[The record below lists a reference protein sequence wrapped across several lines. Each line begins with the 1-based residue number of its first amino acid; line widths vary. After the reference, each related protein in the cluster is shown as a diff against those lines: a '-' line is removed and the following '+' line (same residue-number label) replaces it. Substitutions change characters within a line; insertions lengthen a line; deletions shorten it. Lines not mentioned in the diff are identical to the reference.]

1 MACLGSMAYRTVQF
15 PNCSTAGVQHAR
27 RPCALPAVLPS
38 RRTPRIGALRGQRFP
53 CQRRLTARVQAM
65 QAAQAVG
72 GLIHVSETWIMAG
85 SAALALSIP
94 VAFGAVRQGRV
105 QSVSPGDALVLLKTG
120 GNVKLVD
127 VRSRLEVKIEG
138 LPLKRNARKANVI
151 HAPFNELRGGKLQ
164 PSPSFLDDIL
174 FAPGVN
180 HETTFIV
187 LSSRGSETC
196 RRAAKAISSLSD
208 RHDIYTVE
216 GGFRAWQAI
225 GLDTESAANMSGAA
239 GEEGSADDEDY
250 YGDLYDRAAAGS
262 GRRGVEE
269 VFLDSALDSGRG
281 LLGLLLRVPFKP
293 KLLEVLKQGY
303 TADDLR
309 RDVLAGVV
317 VGVIALA
324 LGMALGIASDSTPA
338 IGVYTVVVGGLLAS
352 ALSGSRVTVVGP
364 TAAFIPI
371 VAGVAHAHGPAG
383 LVACTGLAGLML
395 LAMGATGMGGII
407 RYVPKPVVTGFTAG
421 IATYIFGTQIKDFL
435 GLGAPGRLPEGVP
448 VPTEF
453 LEKVVYLGSHLD
465 AAHVPSVAMALGC
478 LVLIKSWPKEWAKV
492 VPTPIVAIVAGTLGL
507 QLLQLANPGMELG
520 IETIGT
526 HFGAGAIPRSLP
538 TLQWP
543 QGLSASDI
551 PGLLYPAATIAML
564 AAIESLLCA
573 RVADTMIGDKHD
585 SNTELIS
592 QGIAN
597 LGCAAFGCLPATGA
611 LARTAANIRAG
622 GRSPVSGLVH
632 AVTVAAVILAAAP
645 AAEYIPLPA
654 LSAVL
659 VVVALNM
666 GEWHNFQQLPKWPQN
681 DAHLFLIAF
690 SLTVLQDVAV
700 AVAFGMV
707 IALAVFVQDVSA
719 TMYVRALPPRSVV
732 TPPYLD
738 PAAAFDVDVD
748 ANEPYRRRDAAAA
761 LAARRASSG
770 EEEEEVEGPMPSA
783 AAAAGGG
790 GGAGLL
796 AGLPLGCVVPAGTV
810 YVEVTGSLL
819 FGAGEVLE
827 RVVETEG
834 QAANPGVDQEPVQVL
849 VLNMSHVS
857 VVDVSGLE
865 LLEEVHRRLEQ
876 AGKTLVLCGLTRQ
889 PLRMMARAGFLDEA
903 GRENVCR
910 SVDAAFARA
919 TAIVTAANRAKQ
931 QQEAAAAA
939 ARSAAAAHRHRA
951 GGRRPTAGAV
961 TDATAGKGAGFVDG
975 YEGTATGSEDL
986 DELWAAAAV
995 PPDVSFQASSGRLG
1009 SDGYA
1014 AISVGAG
1021 ASGGGSAAS
1030 SPRRGS
1036 GGGSS
1041 SGGAGGGSM
1050 ESDLF
1055 GQERGGSA

>member
-1 MACLGSMAYRTVQF
+1 MNGRTIRLTPTV
-15 PNCSTAGVQHAR
+15 GLKYVKQHAPVRISVLPGRARSCMKPHLGPLSGICR
-27 RPCALPAVLPS
+27 RPMK
-38 RRTPRIGALRGQRFP
+38 I
-53 CQRRLTARVQAM
+53 RVQAM

-85 SAALALSIP
+85 SAALALSVP

-105 QSVSPGDALVLLKTG
+105 QSVSSGDALVLLKTG

-138 LPLKRNARKANVI
+138 LPLKRNARKAKVI

-174 FAPGVN
+174 FATGVDQ
-180 HETTFIV
+180 ETTFIV

-208 RHDIYTVE
+208 RHDIYMVE
-216 GGFRAWQAI
+216 GGFRGWQAA
-225 GLDTESAANMSGAA
+225 GLDTEAA
-239 GEEGSADDEDY
+239 GSFGADSSAEDEEDY
-250 YGDLYDRAAAGS
+250 YGDLYDKEARQGSAG
-262 GRRGVEE
+262 GARRGVEE
-269 VFLDSALDSGRG
+269 VFLDSAESRG
-281 LLGLLLRVPFKP
+281 LMGMLLRVPFKP

-309 RDVLAGVV
+309 RDVLAGLV

-338 IGVYTVVVGGLLAS
+338 IGLYTVVVGGFLAS

-371 VAGVAHAHGPAG
+371 VAGVAHAHGAEG

-395 LAMGATGMGGII
+395 IAMGATGMGGII

-478 LVLIKSWPKEWAKV
+478 LVLIKAWPKEWAKV
-492 VPTPIVAIVAGTLGL
+492 VPTPIVAIAAGTLGL
-507 QLLQLANPGMELG
+507 QLLQLLQPGGELG
-520 IETIGT
+520 IETIGS

-538 TLQWP
+538 SLQWP
-543 QGLSASDI
+543 QGLSPSDLL
-551 PGLLYPAATIAML
+551 GLLYPAATIAML

-597 LGCAAFGCLPATGA
+597 VGCAAFGCLPATGA

-632 AVTVAAVILAAAP
+632 AATVAAVILAAAP
-645 AAEYIPLPA
+645 YAEYIPLPA

-659 VVVALNM
+659 VVVAINM

-700 AVAFGMV
+700 AVAFGMI

-719 TMYVRALPPRSVV
+719 TMYVRALPPRSVIMPQYIDTV
-732 TPPYLD
+732 AGVLD
-738 PAAAFDVDVD
+738 NDVAD
-748 ANEPYRRRDAAAA
+748 EPYRRRAP
-761 LAARRASSG
+761 AARRGSSG
-770 EEEEEVEGPMPSA
+770 EDEDPVEGPLPV
-783 AAAAGGG
+783 AAAAGG
-790 GGAGLL
+790 ASSGLL
-796 AGLPLGCVVPAGTV
+796 AGGTLGSVVPPYTV

-819 FGAGEVLE
+819 FGAGEMLE
-827 RVVETEG
+827 RAVETEG
-834 QAANPGVDQEPVQVL
+834 GSTPTQEAVQVL

-865 LLEEVHRRLEQ
+865 LLEEVHRRLAD

-919 TAIVTAANRAKQ
+919 IAIVSANCIKQ
-931 QQEAAAAA
+931 QQQQNNKDSGSGNGSGSNSGSGSGNGSGSTAAVKVSTLAS
-939 ARSAAAAHRHRA
+939 RTTGH
-951 GGRRPTAGAV
+951 
-961 TDATAGKGAGFVDG
+961 VDG
-975 YEGTATGSEDL
+975 YPGVRAITAIALGSDDL
-986 DELWAAAAV
+986 EELWTRAAV
-995 PPDVSFQASSGRLG
+995 PPSVSFQAASGRLQD
-1009 SDGYA
+1009 DGFIRA
-1014 AISVGAG
+1014 NNLAIGTALDPPSGNGAM
-1021 ASGGGSAAS
+1021 S
-1030 SPRRGS
+1030 RRGS
-1036 GGGSS
+1036 GGGN
-1041 SGGAGGGSM
+1041 M
-1050 ESDLF
+1050 DL
-1055 GQERGGSA
+1055 EVRDEEHGGSA

>member
-1 MACLGSMAYRTVQF
+1 MTSVSAMLCVGNGSASLTCFV
-15 PNCSTAGVQHAR
+15 G
-27 RPCALPAVLPS
+27 S
-38 RRTPRIGALRGQRFP
+38 RGPLAIRA
-53 CQRRLTARVQAM
+53 QAM

-85 SAALALSIP
+85 SAALALSVP

-105 QSVSPGDALVLLKTG
+105 QSVTPGDALVLLKTG

-138 LPLKRNARKANVI
+138 LPLKRAARKAKVI

-174 FAPGVN
+174 FAPGVD

-196 RRAAKAISSLSD
+196 RRAAKAVPPS
-208 RHDIYTVE
+208 
-216 GGFRAWQAI
+216 AI
-225 GLDTESAANMSGAA
+225 VAGLDTEATGVF
-239 GEEGSADDEDY
+239 GEDSSADDEEDY
-250 YGDLYDRAAAGS
+250 YGDLYDMKARGDAAS
-262 GRRGVEE
+262 GGARRGVEE
-269 VFLDSALDSGRG
+269 VFLDSADSRG
-281 LLGLLLRVPFKP
+281 LLGMLLRVPFKP
-293 KLLEVLKQGY
+293 KLLEVLKQGVRGRVWY
-303 TADDLR
+303 REGCKRSQCVR
-309 RDVLAGVV
+309 RK
-317 VGVIALA
+317 
-324 LGMALGIASDSTPA
+324 SFPRTNPA
-338 IGVYTVVVGGLLAS
+338 VYTVVVGGFLAS

-371 VAGVAHAHGPAG
+371 VAGVAHAHGAAG

-395 LAMGATGMGGII
+395 VAMGATGLGGII
-407 RYVPKPVVTGFTAG
+407 RVIGSHSPRQLWTYVPKPVVTGFTAG

-478 LVLIKSWPKEWAKV
+478 LVLIKTWPKEWGKV
-492 VPTPIVAIVAGTLGL
+492 VPTPIVAIAAGTLGL
-507 QLLQLANPGMELG
+507 QLLQLLQPGVDLG
-520 IETIGT
+520 IETIGS
-526 HFGAGAIPRSLP
+526 HFGEGAIPRSLP
-538 TLQWP
+538 SLQWP
-543 QGLSASDI
+543 QGLSASDL
-551 PGLLYPAATIAML
+551 PGLLYPSATIAML

-592 QGIAN
+592 QVGW
-597 LGCAAFGCLPATGA
+597 GGV
-611 LARTAANIRAG
+611 ANIRAG

-632 AVTVAAVILAAAP
+632 AAAVAAVILAAAP
-645 AAEYIPLPA
+645 LAEYIPLPA

-666 GEWHNFQQLPKWPQN
+666 GEWHNFQQLPKWPEN

-690 SLTVLQDVAV
+690 SLTVLQLETLISLCYKFHRLISPGLQDVAV

-732 TPPYLD
+732 TPPYVDPSTALLD
-738 PAAAFDVDVD
+738 SDGAADD
-748 ANEPYRRRDAAAA
+748 EPYRRRTAPV
-761 LAARRASSG
+761 RRGSSG
-770 EEEEEVEGPMPSA
+770 EEEEDPVEGPLPSVA
-783 AAAAGGG
+783 TSSSSSALVATGGSSGGLLAAGG
-790 GGAGLL
+790 
-796 AGLPLGCVVPAGTV
+796 PLGCVVPPGTV

-827 RVVETEG
+827 RAVEAEG
-834 QAANPGVDQEPVQVL
+834 EATPSREAIQVL

-865 LLEEVHRRLEQ
+865 LLEEVHRRLWE

-889 PLRMMARAGFLDEA
+889 PLRMMARAGFLDETK
-903 GRENVCR
+903 
-910 SVDAAFARA
+910 D
-919 TAIVTAANRAKQ
+919 
-931 QQEAAAAA
+931 
-939 ARSAAAAHRHRA
+939 
-951 GGRRPTAGAV
+951 PT
-961 TDATAGKGAGFVDG
+961 
-975 YEGTATGSEDL
+975 
-986 DELWAAAAV
+986 
-995 PPDVSFQASSGRLG
+995 PPPPRLG
-1009 SDGYA
+1009 A
-1014 AISVGAG
+1014 APPHLLPPVTPLTPAYFPSFLKGW
-1021 ASGGGSAAS
+1021 SG
-1030 SPRRGS
+1030 
-1036 GGGSS
+1036 
-1041 SGGAGGGSM
+1041 
-1050 ESDLF
+1050 
-1055 GQERGGSA
+1055 ERVSQR